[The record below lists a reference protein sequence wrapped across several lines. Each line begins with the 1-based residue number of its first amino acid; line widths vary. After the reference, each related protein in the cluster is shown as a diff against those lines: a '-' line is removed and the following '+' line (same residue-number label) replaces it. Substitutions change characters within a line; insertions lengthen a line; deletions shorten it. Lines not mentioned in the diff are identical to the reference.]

1 MTDSS
6 RKSLRIGE
14 IYTVEI
20 EKAAHGGHF
29 IARHE
34 GAVIFIRHAIPG
46 EIVEVEI
53 TEIEKSFFRAEVRA
67 VTEASPHRVQAPCRY
82 AHPGGCGGCDFQH
95 IDYAHQREIKS
106 AVIAEQFAR
115 IAKMEID
122 IEVEEVSAPLHWR
135 SRFAAT
141 TNAQGELGF
150 KETRS
155 NSVISIAECPVLIP
169 EIDFGT
175 ISRDSIP
182 PNSRIEVAL
191 STQGERTISVAPN
204 RNSRLE
210 KNPPAQIIEGKSALH
225 YEVSTSSQ
233 TLKFQVSQGSFW
245 QSNIS
250 APATLVS
257 AVKEF
262 AQVRE
267 GDHIID
273 LYGGVGLFAKALI
286 KDIGTTG
293 RIDLVEASSTA
304 TRDAQQNFRDHRNV
318 NIHRGDVARVISQFE
333 SADVVLLDPPRT
345 GAGQAV
351 LTSIADMAPRSI
363 IYIACDPAALA
374 RDTGY
379 LRESGYHLQSIRAF
393 DLFPMTHHIESIALY
408 TADKVS

>member
-67 VTEASPHRVQAPCRY
+67 VIEASPHRVQAPCRY

-351 LTSIADMAPRSI
+351 LAALADMAPRSI

>member
-67 VTEASPHRVQAPCRY
+67 VIEASPHRVQAPCRY

-95 IDYAHQREIKS
+95 IDYDHQREIKS

-122 IEVEEVSAPLHWR
+122 VEVEEVSAPLHWR

-141 TNAQGELGF
+141 ANGQCELGF
-150 KETRS
+150 KGTRS
-155 NSVISIAECPVLIP
+155 HSVIQISKCPVLIH
-169 EIDFGT
+169 EIDFDT
-175 ISRDSIP
+175 IGREKIS

-191 STQGERTISVAPN
+191 STQGERTISLAPI
-204 RNSRLE
+204 RNNRLE
-210 KNPPAQIIEGKSALH
+210 KNPPVQIIEGTSALR
-225 YEVSTSSQ
+225 YEVRTTSE

-245 QSNIS
+245 QSNIN
-250 APATLVS
+250 APATLVN

-286 KDIGTTG
+286 SGIGTTG
-293 RIDLVEASSTA
+293 WIDLVEASTTA
-304 TRDAQQNFRDHRNV
+304 TRDAQQNFRDYRNV

-345 GAGQAV
+345 GAGEAV
-351 LTSIADMAPRSI
+351 LTAIADMAPRSI

-379 LRESGYHLQSIRAF
+379 LRKDGYHLQSIRAF

>member
-6 RKSLRIGE
+6 KKSLRIGE
-14 IYTVEI
+14 ICTVEI

-34 GAVIFIRHAIPG
+34 GAVIFIRHVIPG
-46 EIVEVEI
+46 EIVEVEV
-53 TEIEKSFFRAEVRA
+53 TAIEKSFFRAEVRA
-67 VTEASPHRVQAPCRY
+67 VVETSAHRVQAPCQY
-82 AHPGGCGGCDFQH
+82 ARPGGCGGCDFQH
-95 IDYAHQREIKS
+95 IDYAHQRQIKS

-122 IEVEEVSAPLHWR
+122 VEVEEVSAPLHWR

-141 TNAQGELGF
+141 TNTQGELGF

-155 NSVISIAECPVLIP
+155 NSVIPISECPVLIP
-169 EIDFGT
+169 EIDFDT
-175 ISRDSIP
+175 ITRKSIS

-204 RNSRLE
+204 RNNRLE
-210 KNPPAQIIEGKSALH
+210 KNPLAQIVEGKSALH
-225 YEVSTSSQ
+225 YEVTTNSE

-245 QSNIS
+245 QSNIN
-250 APATLVS
+250 APATLVN

-267 GDHIID
+267 GDHIMD

-286 KDIGTTG
+286 KDIGPNG
-293 RIDLVEASSTA
+293 HIDLVEASTTA

-318 NIHRGDVARVISQFE
+318 IVHRGDVARIINQFE

-345 GAGQAV
+345 GAGQVV
-351 LTSIADMAPRSI
+351 LTAIADMAPRAI

>member
-67 VTEASPHRVQAPCRY
+67 VIGASSHRVQAPCRY

-141 TNAQGELGF
+141 TNAQGEIGF

-155 NSVISIAECPVLIP
+155 NSVIPIAECPVLIP
-169 EIDFGT
+169 EIDFDT
-175 ISRDSIP
+175 IARESIS

-204 RNSRLE
+204 RNNRLE

-225 YEVSTSSQ
+225 YEVTTSSE

-250 APATLVS
+250 APATLVD
-257 AVKEF
+257 AVKDC

-304 TRDAQQNFRDHRNV
+304 TRDAQQNFRDHGNV
-318 NIHRGDVARVISQFE
+318 KVHRGDVARVVSQFE

-351 LTSIADMAPRSI
+351 LTAIADMGPRSI

-374 RDTGY
+374 RDTEY